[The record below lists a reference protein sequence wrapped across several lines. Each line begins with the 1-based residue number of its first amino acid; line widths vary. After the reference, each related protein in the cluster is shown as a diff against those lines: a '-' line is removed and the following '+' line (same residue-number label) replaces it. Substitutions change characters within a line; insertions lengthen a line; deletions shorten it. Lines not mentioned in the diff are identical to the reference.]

1 MNVPEV
7 EAFIEGK
14 TLFTGARVKNQV
26 AAGLSG
32 RPATFSGWPA
42 IYFLQNW
49 PASCLS
55 PPKMAGQL
63 PGMAGNA
70 AVCLLGP
77 VLPFEGKFQ
86 AFPCNGKVKSLRFGC
101 VPMPRSSEVHFV
113 VVEFCLSSCCFAYRV
128 VCRADV
134 FCVFES
140 LLSV

>member
-14 TLFTGARVKNQV
+14 TLFTGTRVKNLE

-49 PASCLS
+49 PVGSLS
-55 PPKMAGQL
+55 PQNWPAGSQRWPAML
-63 PGMAGNA
+63 QCIPLTLFYPSRESSKHFHATGESNA
-70 AVCLLGP
+70 FISDAFRCPNCQKNTLL
-77 VLPFEGKFQ
+77 LLSF
-86 AFPCNGKVKSLRFGC
+86 AYR
-101 VPMPRSSEVHFV
+101 V
-113 VVEFCLSSCCFAYRV
+113 VVFAYRV

-134 FCVFES
+134 FRVFES